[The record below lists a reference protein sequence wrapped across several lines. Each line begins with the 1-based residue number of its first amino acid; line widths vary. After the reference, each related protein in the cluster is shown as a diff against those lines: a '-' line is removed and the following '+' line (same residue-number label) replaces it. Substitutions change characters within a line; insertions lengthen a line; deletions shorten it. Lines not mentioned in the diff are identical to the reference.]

1 MFGCRWPGLLLLA
14 NRCGEFLGACLLVL
28 VMESFCMHYLS
39 VLCFFSCIVT
49 VILGLAITKLVL
61 YFFCLLKFASCIR
74 FGYAW
79 CIIVC
84 LLFCLLVRIL
94 GLHVHLP
101 ACLIFWNACVHCLF
115 VFFLKIAHIYIFC
128 FFADSCRHYLL
139 AFRRFFAAVPSASLL
154 WRRIINNAL
163 FAVFFL

>member
-14 NRCGEFLGACLLVL
+14 NRCGAFLGACLLVL

-39 VLCFFSCIVT
+39 VLCFFSCVVT

-61 YFFCLLKFASCIR
+61 QFFCLLKFASCIR

-94 GLHVHLP
+94 GLHVHLS
-101 ACLIFWNACVHCLF
+101 ACLIFWNACVHCFF
-115 VFFLKIAHIYIFC
+115 VFLGQIAHICIFYIF
-128 FFADSCRHYLL
+128 AGSGRYNLLVCRG
-139 AFRRFFAAVPSASLL
+139 FFAAVPCISGFFKA
-154 WRRIINNAL
+154 NNN
-163 FAVFFL
+163 